1 MTHPVTRTRPTA
13 LAVWLI
19 IAGAIGWW
27 AAFSLTMERLHLL
40 ENPDA
45 ILGCDISP
53 LVQCGKNLESW
64 QGSVFGFPNPILGL
78 TGWVAPIVVGV
89 AILAGARF
97 ARWFWWLFEAG
108 VALAFVFVIW
118 LIGQSIFV
126 LGTLCPWCMVTW
138 VVTIP
143 TFYAVTLHVL
153 RSGIIPAPRG
163 IRNGADRLMSWVP
176 LLAVVSY
183 AIIAI
188 IAQVRLDV
196 LGSIF

>member
-1 MTHPVTRTRPTA
+1 MTLPVTRTRPTA

-153 RSGIIPAPRG
+153 RAGIVRSPRG
-163 IRNGADRLMSWVP
+163 IRNGADKLMSWVP
-176 LLAVVSY
+176 LLAVISY

>member
-1 MTHPVTRTRPTA
+1 MTQPSARTRPTA

-40 ENPDA
+40 ADPDA

-78 TGWVAPIVVGV
+78 TGWMAPIVVGV

-97 ARWFWWLFEAG
+97 ARWFWWLFELGRDVRVRLRHLAHQPEHLRARH
-108 VALAFVFVIW
+108 AL
-118 LIGQSIFV
+118 
-126 LGTLCPWCMVTW
+126 P
-138 VVTIP
+138 VVHGDVGGHDP
-143 TFYAVTLHVL
+143 DVL
-153 RSGIIPAPRG
+153 RRDPARAAHRHPAGPAGDPQRA
-163 IRNGADRLMSWVP
+163 RTR
-176 LLAVVSY
+176 
-183 AIIAI
+183 
-188 IAQVRLDV
+188 
-196 LGSIF
+196 